1 MTLIQS
7 RGAPRPAAIEP
18 TAPLSWGT
26 PLLSL
31 HRRHR
36 SFDWA
41 LALAALALS
50 LVGAVLVWAATRDQ
64 LLSEH
69 AEPNTFLYRHLLNL
83 GIAVVLMVL
92 ASRLDARLLRVFGP
106 LVYVASIGGLL
117 LVFAIGSTINGAHAW
132 IQLGGGF
139 ELQPSEFMKL
149 GLIIGMAVL
158 FAQREAKRLDAGL
171 SRSGVHLGP
180 PPGTDVLLAI
190 GMIAIPLV
198 LIVKQPDLGSGMVL
212 AATSFGVLVAADV
225 RARWIIGLMGI
236 CIGGAVFAVQS
247 GMLADYQLKR
257 FLVFTNPSRDLQG
270 AAYNVHQA
278 HIAIAN
284 GGLFGS
290 GLFNGTQT
298 NGGFVPEQRTDFI
311 FSVAGEEF
319 GLVGGLVI
327 IALFAVICWRGL
339 RIAAEAT
346 RAGDRAGRLIAVGI
360 VSWLAF
366 QAFENIGMTIGLMP
380 VTGLPLPFVS
390 YGGSSMFAQGL
401 AIGLLEAVHRRNALL
416 AAE

>member
-1 MTLIQS
+1 MTLTRQ
-7 RGAPRPAAIEP
+7 ATHTAIEP
-18 TAPLSWGT
+18 TAPLDWGS
-26 PLLSL
+26 PLISL
-31 HRRHR
+31 DRRR
-36 SFDWA
+36 RGYDYVLAATA
-41 LALAALALS
+41 LALALIGAL
-50 LVGAVLVWAATRDQ
+50 LVWAATRDT
-64 LLSEH
+64 LLSEG
-69 AEPNTFLYRHLLNL
+69 ANPNTFLFRHLLNL
-83 GIAVVLMVL
+83 AIALVLAVV
-92 ASRLDARLLRVFGP
+92 ASRLDARVLRVFGP

-158 FAQREAKRLDAGL
+158 FAEREAKRLNAGL
-171 SRSGVHLGP
+171 TSSGVRLGP

-190 GMIAIPLV
+190 GMIAIPLA
-198 LIVKQPDLGSGMVL
+198 LIVKQPDLGSAMVL

-225 RARWIIGLMGI
+225 RARWIIGLMALS
-236 CIGGAVFAVQS
+236 IGGAVFAVQS

-284 GGLFGS
+284 GGLFGT
-290 GLFNGTQT
+290 GFFNGPQT

-319 GLVGGLVI
+319 GLVGGAVI

-339 RIAAEAT
+339 RIAGEAS
-346 RAGDRAGRLIAVGI
+346 RVGDRTGRLIAVGI

-401 AIGLLEAVHRRNALL
+401 AIGLLEAIRRRNSAL
-416 AAE
+416 AE